1 MSQKPTEKRKAS
13 SPVTFGEILFM
24 LLIGS
29 GILSSILGKKKK
41 KSPQTSRPRP
51 QPARQ
56 EATLPERPRVPR
68 VEPSLDPSHSGP
80 VPSRMEEILR
90 QLGLEVEPRGEEAEV
105 PEQAPEIATVGER
118 DSFGREMPRVVS
130 LEEPYVDEAVVPDAQ
145 KRHDEFQKE
154 YVREFRQ
161 TRIERTASRGREILN
176 PKSLRQAI
184 LMHQILGPPKGLR

>member
-1 MSQKPTEKRKAS
+1 MSQKPAEKRKAS
-13 SPVTFGEILFM
+13 SPVDFGEILFM

-118 DSFGREMPRVVS
+118 DAFGREMPRVVS
-130 LEEPYVDEAVVPDAQ
+130 LEEPSVEAIVPEAE
-145 KRHDEFQKE
+145 KRHDEFHEE
-154 YVREFRQ
+154 YIREFRQ
-161 TRIERTASRGREILN
+161 TRIHRAVSRGHEILN

-184 LMHQILGPPKGLR
+184 LMHEILGPPKGLR

>member
-1 MSQKPTEKRKAS
+1 MSQKPAEKRKAS
-13 SPVTFGEILFM
+13 SPVDFGEILFM

-41 KSPQTSRPRP
+41 KSPQTSRPRL

-56 EATLPERPRVPR
+56 KATLPERPRVPR

-90 QLGLEVEPRGEEAEV
+90 QLGLEVEPRGEEVEA

-118 DSFGREMPRVVS
+118 DAFGREMPRVVS
-130 LEEPYVDEAVVPDAQ
+130 LEEPSVEAIVPEAEE
-145 KRHDEFQKE
+145 RHDAFHEE
-154 YVREFRQ
+154 YIREFRQ
-161 TRIERTASRGREILN
+161 TRIQRAVSRGHEILN

-184 LMHQILGPPKGLR
+184 LMHEILGPPKGLR

>member
-1 MSQKPTEKRKAS
+1 MSQKPAEKRKAS
-13 SPVTFGEILFM
+13 SPVDFGEILFM

-41 KSPQTSRPRP
+41 KSPQTSRSGP

-56 EATLPERPRVPR
+56 KATLPERPRVPR

-90 QLGLEVEPRGEEAEV
+90 QLGLEVEPRGEEVEV

-118 DSFGREMPRVVS
+118 DAFGREMPRVVS
-130 LEEPYVDEAVVPDAQ
+130 LEEPSVEAIVPEAEE
-145 KRHDEFQKE
+145 RHDKFHEE
-154 YVREFRQ
+154 YISAFRQ
-161 TRIERTASRGREILN
+161 TRIQRAVSRGHEILN

-184 LMHQILGPPKGLR
+184 LMHEILGPPKGLR

>member
-1 MSQKPTEKRKAS
+1 MSQKPAEKRKAS
-13 SPVTFGEILFM
+13 SPVDFGEILFM

-41 KSPQTSRPRP
+41 KSPQTSRSGP

-56 EATLPERPRVPR
+56 KATMPERPRVPR

-90 QLGLEVEPRGEEAEV
+90 QLGLEVEPRGEEVEA

-118 DSFGREMPRVVS
+118 DAFGREMPRVVS
-130 LEEPYVDEAVVPDAQ
+130 LEEPSVEAIVSEAE
-145 KRHDEFQKE
+145 KRHDEFHEE
-154 YVREFRQ
+154 YIREFRQ
-161 TRIERTASRGREILN
+161 TRIQRAVSRGHEILN

-184 LMHQILGPPKGLR
+184 LMHEILGPPKGLR

>member
-13 SPVTFGEILFM
+13 SPVTFSEILFM

-118 DSFGREMPRVVS
+118 DAFGREMPRVVS
-130 LEEPYVDEAVVPDAQ
+130 LEEPSVEAIVPEAE
-145 KRHDEFQKE
+145 KRHDEFHKE
-154 YVREFRQ
+154 YIREFRQ
-161 TRIERTASRGREILN
+161 TRIQRAVSRGHEILN

-184 LMHQILGPPKGLR
+184 LMHEILGPPKGLR